1 MDENVGGK
9 EREWRGKSCGE
20 ILRRS
25 GGQVCKPPPPPS
37 RGRGQLVSWPAGAIG
52 AEAGPLGG
60 SRRGQKPVA
69 NARTVAIISNYG
81 NSYRLFWW

>member
-25 GGQVCKPPPPPS
+25 GGQVCKPPPPGAVVSWSAGQPVPLERR
-37 RGRGQLVSWPAGAIG
+37 RGRWAG
-52 AEAGPLGG
+52 LGEG
-60 SRRGQKPVA
+60 ENLLQMLKLLP
-69 NARTVAIISNYG
+69 
-81 NSYRLFWW
+81 